1 MGGNKNIR
9 QKSHVIYPGASFEE
23 SSSLAPSNKNL
34 RSMLN
39 IGENDFVIGNIARLD
54 DQKDPVSFVEMA
66 KELLSISDKNYKF
79 LMIGSGSL
87 ELEVKALVESYNLK
101 DNFIFTGFVDEVE
114 SYFKVFDAFVVCSK
128 YEGLPITAVKAL
140 ASKSPVFSFKI
151 NGMIDLSNLYTSV
164 HLINDRS
171 TKEMAFMIEKEL
183 NNTSAKNIL
192 EQESIQV
199 KKEFSFRNMFSKTKS
214 IYFTKIS

>member
-1 MGGNKNIR
+1 
-9 QKSHVIYPGASFEE
+9 
-23 SSSLAPSNKNL
+23 
-34 RSMLN
+34 
-39 IGENDFVIGNIARLD
+39 
-54 DQKDPVSFVEMA
+54 
-66 KELLSISDKNYKF
+66 
-79 LMIGSGSL
+79 
-87 ELEVKALVESYNLK
+87 
-101 DNFIFTGFVDEVE
+101 
-114 SYFKVFDAFVVCSK
+114 
-128 YEGLPITAVKAL
+128 
-140 ASKSPVFSFKI
+140 
-151 NGMIDLSNLYTSV
+151 MIDLSNLYTSV